1 MTAPRW
7 GVTATVKAPPR
18 AVLGFAA
25 HHLDLGAHRVFVY
38 LDAEAPETEARLAAH
53 PKLRVF
59 RTDDDWWQKRGGR
72 PAKHQERQ
80 TRNLRHAL
88 DRRAEVDWLA
98 HIDVDEFLWPRENSV
113 AEELAALPDDC
124 LCARTRPLEA
134 LAEPSGGPPV
144 HFKAFH
150 LDRTRRQQAA
160 ARVFPTWGRD
170 LPGGFLSHVA
180 GKLFLRTGHGL
191 RARIHNAW
199 LGEEQNPGERPLPC
213 IELCHLHA
221 PDWETW
227 IGQYRYRLKAG
238 AYRAELTPQAG
249 PGSRNL
255 TVHALLSEIEAAA
268 GEDGL
273 RAFFEEVCT
282 ATPERL
288 AALAREGLLRRCD
301 LDLDARIA
309 RHLF

>member
-1 MTAPRW
+1 MTPLRW
-7 GVTATVKAPPR
+7 GVIATVKAPPR

-25 HHLDLGAHRVFVY
+25 HHLELGAHRVFIY
-38 LDAEAPETEARLAAH
+38 LDAEAPEVQARLAAH

-59 RTDDDWWQKRGGR
+59 RTDDAWWQKRGGR
-72 PAKHQERQ
+72 PERHQARQ

-88 DRRAEVDWLA
+88 NRRAEVDWLA
-98 HIDVDEFLWPRENSV
+98 HIDVDEFLWPRAEPV
-113 AEELAALPDDC
+113 AEMLAALPADC
-124 LCARTRPLEA
+124 LCARVRPIEA
-134 LAEPSGGPPV
+134 LAQPAGGPPV

-150 LDRTRRQQAA
+150 LDRTARQAA
-160 ARVFPTWGRD
+160 ARRVFPTWGAE

-199 LGEEQNPGERPLPC
+199 LGEEQNPGERPLPG

-227 IGQYRYRLKAG
+227 IGHYRYRLGAG
-238 AYRAELTPQAG
+238 AYRAELKPQAG
-249 PGSRNL
+249 PGSRGL
-255 TVHALLSEIEAAA
+255 TVHALLSGIEAAA
-268 GEDGL
+268 GEEGL

-282 ATPERL
+282 ATPERR
-288 AALAREGLLRRCD
+288 AALEREGLLRRCE
-301 LDLDARIA
+301 LDLDAKIA
-309 RHLF
+309 RQFP